1 MKSQPQLLEAPTE
14 PSAVHGREHVSGLRK
29 EQDSRNSKDACAGAT
44 SATLHMADAMQTLER
59 FVQKATEESLRKT
72 VMLIEQSLQGTN
84 LDEMLSRFERPHWP
98 RARHGRGSSRRPD
111 DDGLERVDWVG
122 SSFSRQE
129 SPGRADRF
137 DRQVSP
143 GRSLGRL
150 GLGPPRESL
159 ARFSSKDRSSSNPGS
174 QRTSLEGRRAAGT
187 AGHRSRSNSSE
198 SSMNMGPIG
207 TIGAT

>member
-1 MKSQPQLLEAPTE
+1 MVVHAVLGCTSSFSDTKNNIPSLLLRHCWRMKSHHVRSMLLSVSVFCPTLTCHIE
-14 PSAVHGREHVSGLRK
+14 PTIDCAVSVVTK
-29 EQDSRNSKDACAGAT
+29 Q
-44 SATLHMADAMQTLER
+44 
-59 FVQKATEESLRKT
+59 
-72 VMLIEQSLQGTN
+72 QG
-84 LDEMLSRFERPHWP
+84 FKRPHWP

-122 SSFSRQE
+122 SSFSGQE